1 MPMVQVPAFPDT
13 ISRSLPIF
21 SLDSGLIFEREAQ
34 AQDRAVT
41 QTLEPRVYYVRIPFR
56 DQNRIP
62 LFDTA
67 VAGFHYAQIFSENS
81 FSGGG
86 RINGANQPTVA
97 LTSRARTSPTG
108 PEKFRGTDWPR

>member
-67 VAGFHYAQIFSENS
+67 VAGLNYAQIFSENS
-81 FSGGG
+81 FSRGD
-86 RINGANQPTVA
+86 RIKHPNHPTAA
-97 LTSRARTSPTG
+97 LPPPPLASSTR
-108 PEKFRGTDWPR
+108 PEMF